1 MNVPRGSATNSPL
14 RVCER
19 SQSRHGA
26 PRVSIPSRDLPVER
40 AHYAEEMSPRR
51 AASSRAT
58 IHDVAAVAG
67 VSRGTVSRVLNS
79 EAYVSDAAKKAVEDA
94 IAEVGYV
101 RNTAARNL
109 VTRQSRAVGLI
120 VHEPHS
126 LFLEDPNIGEI
137 LLGTN
142 AALSEADYQLVS
154 LIIDSAR
161 DTDRVADYLR
171 GGFVD
176 GVIIVSARA
185 HDPIAGVVSQI
196 KIPAAFVGHPVDVEG
211 IPFVGI
217 DNRTAARSITER
229 LRATGRT
236 TIGMIAAGL
245 DRDSGQDRLA
255 GFADAMGTDYDP
267 DLVMPVPQYSYAS
280 GRDGMAR
287 LLEIAPGLD
296 GVFASSDAIAAG
308 AIDALRA
315 AGRSVPGDIG
325 VVGFDDSAW
334 AMRTQPL
341 LSTVH
346 QPAELLGRRAA
357 ESVLAQIRGEAIE
370 TTGTMLDTHLVWRDS
385 A

>member
-1 MNVPRGSATNSPL
+1 
-14 RVCER
+14 
-19 SQSRHGA
+19 
-26 PRVSIPSRDLPVER
+26 
-40 AHYAEEMSPRR
+40 MSPRR

-94 IAEVGYV
+94 IVQVGYV

-126 LFLEDPNIGEI
+126 LFLEDPNIGNI
-137 LLGTN
+137 LLGIN
-142 AALSEADYQLVS
+142 SALSEADYQLVS
-154 LIIDSAR
+154 LVIDSER
-161 DTDRVADYLR
+161 DSHRVAEYLT

-185 HDPIAGVVSQI
+185 HDPIAKVVSQI
-196 KIPAAFVGHPVDVEG
+196 KIPAAFVGHPVDIEG
-211 IPFVGI
+211 IPYVGI
-217 DNRTAARSITER
+217 DNFDAAKAITER
-229 LRATGRT
+229 LRDTGRS

-245 DRDSGQDRLA
+245 DRDSGQDRVA
-255 GFADAMGTDYDP
+255 GFTAALGDAFDP
-267 DLVMPVPQYSYAS
+267 DLVVRVPLYSYAS
-280 GRDGMAR
+280 GLEGMTE
-287 LLEIAPGLD
+287 LLSRAPHLD

-308 AIDALRA
+308 ALDALRT
-315 AGRSVPGDIG
+315 AGRAVPEDIG
-325 VVGFDDSAW
+325 IVGFDDSAW
-334 AMRTQPL
+334 AMRTQPP

-346 QPAELLGRRAA
+346 QPAELLGRGAA
-357 ESVLAQIRGEAIE
+357 ESVLAQIRGEVVPADGTLHE
-370 TTGTMLDTHLVWRDS
+370 THIVWRDS